1 MEPGLKFFNTVL
13 EAKNLS
19 RIGLVIVQLIEEFF
33 LKEILQNKF

>member
-1 MEPGLKFFNTVL
+1 MEPGLVLQNTVL

-33 LKEILQNKF
+33 LKEKLQNIF